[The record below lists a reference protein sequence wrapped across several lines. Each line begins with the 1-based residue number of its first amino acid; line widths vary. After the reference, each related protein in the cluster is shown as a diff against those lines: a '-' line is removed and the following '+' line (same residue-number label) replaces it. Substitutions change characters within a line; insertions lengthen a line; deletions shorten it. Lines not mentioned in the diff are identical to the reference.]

1 MIADA
6 KAGKIDLIITKSV
19 SRFAR
24 NIVDCV
30 TIVRML
36 NAMRPPVGI
45 FFETEHIFTLKD
57 NSEMSLNFTATM
69 AQEESHVKS
78 SIMNASIEM
87 RFSHGIVLTPV
98 LLGYDHDDDGK
109 LTINEEEAKIV
120 RLIFFL
126 YLFGY
131 TCQEIADT
139 LTEIGCETKRGN
151 NVWNP
156 GSILQ
161 ILRNERYC
169 GDVLTRKTFTPSYL
183 DHKSRKNMTIS
194 HIQLESIEEA
204 VSWVCKNQLLR
215 KDLPERLRPYLI
227 GKRFLAEK
235 ALGAHEAAKARRSAF
250 PGMTTTVIVDNSPYD
265 ATATKT
271 CERLGLEYHIS
282 FVTVRKYGI
291 FASILDSIRAKE
303 PVLAEK
309 ILDGKIKISYE
320 HLVEISQ
327 LTPMEFTRM
336 TRYFLNT
343 TDHRPTYTKFRA
355 TLENSRKKEAVLV
368 TPPLTGT
375 IKDMPTYD
383 PDGEVCSLA
392 LTIPSWISSI
402 DRTQSVSDF
411 DKVSESAGAKLIYE
425 LDRLVYAVQGIRS
438 KLIKEVYHGRS

>member
-1 MIADA
+1 MTSNM
-6 KAGKIDLIITKSV
+6 GTRLRVHPDL
-19 SRFAR
+19 RFL
-24 NIVDCV
+24 VV
-30 TIVRML
+30 PLSEQMHQ
-36 NAMRPPVGI
+36 
-45 FFETEHIFTLKD
+45 ELK
-57 NSEMSLNFTATM
+57 
-69 AQEESHVKS
+69 
-78 SIMNASIEM
+78 
-87 RFSHGIVLTPV
+87 R
-98 LLGYDHDDDGK
+98 
-109 LTINEEEAKIV
+109 
-120 RLIFFL
+120 RLIQNGCSTPIRVWENTVLVDYDAF
-126 YLFGY
+126 
-131 TCQEIADT
+131 EICKANG
-139 LTEIGCETKRGN
+139 I
-151 NVWNP
+151 P
-156 GSILQ
+156 
-161 ILRNERYC
+161 
-169 GDVLTRKTFTPSYL
+169 
-183 DHKSRKNMTIS
+183 MTIS

-235 ALGAHEAAKARRSAF
+235 ALGAHEAAKARRSTF

-343 TDHRPTYTKFRA
+343 TGHRPTYTKFRA

-411 DKVSESAGAKLIYE
+411 EKVSESAGAKLIYE

-438 KLIKEVYHGRS
+438 KLVKEVYHGRS